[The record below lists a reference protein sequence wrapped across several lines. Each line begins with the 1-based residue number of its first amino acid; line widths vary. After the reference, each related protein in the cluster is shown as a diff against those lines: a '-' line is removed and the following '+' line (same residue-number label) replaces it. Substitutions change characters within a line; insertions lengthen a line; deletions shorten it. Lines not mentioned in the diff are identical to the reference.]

1 MAVDREMLEAIG
13 QLMDT
18 KLEPV
23 YQRMDAMQG
32 EIKTMQGGMKTMQG
46 DVKEIQERVDTL
58 EGRVAIVQDNSAMQS
73 LEIGLI
79 HSHMEILQQRQSE
92 QIKFDRET
100 RVLIEETNQKQE
112 EQIQYARETRILLE
126 DTNQKIKL
134 LAEGHG
140 ETVSKLRKLE
150 RMERTLDNVKSD
162 VEVIRTVV
170 FWHSED
176 IQQLKKA

>member
-23 YQRMDAMQG
+23 YQRMDSMQN
-32 EIKTMQGGMKTMQG
+32 EMKTMQG
-46 DVKEIQERVDTL
+46 EMKTMQGEMKTMQGEIA
-58 EGRVAIVQDNSAMQS
+58 G
-73 LEIGLI
+73 
-79 HSHMEILQQRQSE
+79 
-92 QIKFDRET
+92 IK
-100 RVLIEETNQKQE
+100 QKQE

-126 DTNQKIKL
+126 DTNRKIQT

-140 ETVSKLRKLE
+140 DTVSRLRKLDC
-150 RMERTLDNVKSD
+150 MEKTLSDVKSD
-162 VEVIRTVV
+162 VEVIKTVV
-170 FWHSED
+170 SWHSED

>member
-23 YQRMDAMQG
+23 YQRMDSMQN
-32 EIKTMQGGMKTMQG
+32 EMKTMQG
-46 DVKEIQERVDTL
+46 EMKTMQGEIA
-58 EGRVAIVQDNSAMQS
+58 G
-73 LEIGLI
+73 
-79 HSHMEILQQRQSE
+79 
-92 QIKFDRET
+92 IK
-100 RVLIEETNQKQE
+100 QKQE

-126 DTNQKIKL
+126 DTNRKIQT

-140 ETVSKLRKLE
+140 DTVSRLRKLDC
-150 RMERTLDNVKSD
+150 MEKTLSDVKSD
-162 VEVIRTVV
+162 VEVIKTVV
-170 FWHSED
+170 SWHSED